1 MAFFR
6 GSAILLLM
14 GMGGARLVITLAF
27 PNNGGG
33 RTSRGFLSSHQRPSF
48 AGAAT
53 IPSFLHSPD
62 HPPTTLAAAAQRL
75 EPHSESSS
83 PKSNNNNNNTTK
95 NDDLSKWAR
104 RTARKRQQVG
114 ALLDEILETLV
125 PETWKDDDKDDKQ
138 PLLPGGLPW
147 WNEIPVLMSESPRGM
162 DPSVDWIRSS
172 QPNHSTSNQTHHST
186 LSSHS
191 KDDTSHRRRHQRA
204 LRKQYAV
211 EAFVQVVHQILAPT
225 DPSWQPCDGPDQP
238 SKSIL
243 PNNHRNHHHNHN
255 KTRIVVDACSGAG
268 NLALPLIQH
277 CCVQHPDGETT
288 RAVAS
293 QVLAIDVNDRALQQ
307 LQHRY
312 RYQQKEQPNKDPPNS
327 DPIRQTTP
335 NKSFSSSSTTTTTTT
350 RVPEL
355 QTWCA
360 DLASV
365 TLPDEAALVC
375 SLHACGAAS
384 DLALWLATR
393 HGLPFVISPCCTAK
407 ALTVR
412 PDPKNLGST
421 PTTRTTPS
429 DTNHNDDKETTKE
442 LDIAATQRKRRWMP
456 PPPPPPLDQDLMM
469 VWDTKA
475 SRQRSA
481 APSELIHYPRSRWLR
496 TTLEQVMNRT
506 TDSGAENL
514 LGTTQT
520 SARTVEDQYALL
532 AKVADV
538 GLGPQTPQ
546 EQRIHQQQAKWI
558 IECDRLVHVV
568 EEHDYHVQLWRIRGH
583 EGYGKAELLVG
594 IPSSPH

>member
-6 GSAILLLM
+6 GSAILLLI
-14 GMGGARLVITLAF
+14 GMGGARLVVALAF

-83 PKSNNNNNNTTK
+83 PKSNNNNNNNNTTK

-125 PETWKDDDKDDKQ
+125 QTNWDGNDNDKDNKQ
-138 PLLPGGLPW
+138 PFLPGELPW
-147 WNEIPVLMSESPRGM
+147 WNEIPVLMSDTPHGM
-162 DPSVDWIRSS
+162 DPGVDWIRSS
-172 QPNHSTSNQTHHST
+172 MPNPDNNNSHHKTHHSST
-186 LSSHS
+186 ESNHHHS
-191 KDDTSHRRRHQRA
+191 KDDTSHTRRHQRA

-211 EAFVQVVHQILAPT
+211 EAFVQVVNQILAPT
-225 DPSWQPCDGPDQP
+225 DPSWQPSNGQDQP
-238 SKSIL
+238 FKSIL
-243 PNNHRNHHHNHN
+243 PNINHNHHNN
-255 KTRIVVDACSGAG
+255 TTRIVVDACSGAG

-277 CCVQHPDGETT
+277 CCVQHPDGET

-312 RYQQKEQPNKDPPNS
+312 RYQPQEQQPDKDPPNS
-327 DPIRQTTP
+327 DPTL
-335 NKSFSSSSTTTTTTT
+335 
-350 RVPEL
+350 PEL

-393 HGLPFVISPCCTAK
+393 HGLPFVLSPCCTAK

-412 PDPKNLGST
+412 PDPSSQQ
-421 PTTRTTPS
+421 TTRTNPS
-429 DTNHNDDKETTKE
+429 NNHNDNHNTTKE
-442 LDIAATQRKRRWMP
+442 LDIAATQGKRRWMP
-456 PPPPPPLDQDLMM
+456 PPPPPPLDQDMMM

-481 APSELIHYPRSRWLR
+481 ASPELIHYPRSRWLR

-506 TDSGAENL
+506 TDSGAENR
-514 LGTTQT
+514 GTTQT
-520 SARTVEDQYALL
+520 SARTVEDQYAIL

-568 EEHDYHVQLWRIRGH
+568 EEHDYHVQLWRMRGH